1 MYSLKK
7 LFVLLATFTQDL
19 SKHISVKIHK
29 KNQLQKQTI
38 VLVHWLG

>member
-19 SKHISVKIHK
+19 SKHILVKIHK